1 MATSNVIKEFSQDGV
16 YYLELRTTPRQI
28 EASMTYEEYL
38 DAVVRG
44 IEYENQLFLGLLKF
58 RYFFFNNRS
67 CYVHLFESVFTMLCS
82 FFICLSIHYD
92 FLCFCII

>member
-58 RYFFFNNRS
+58 RYFFSQLFNGPI
-67 CYVHLFESVFTMLCS
+67 LDK
-82 FFICLSIHYD
+82 LSWAINTK
-92 FLCFCII
+92 